1 MKNNYKINFFG
12 AGPIIEEHI
21 KSFKGEKGVELFGIM
36 NRTKSKALNLK
47 KKYKINY
54 IYDGYSDFNLKKS
67 DEKKIAVIGV
77 SVLSLFDVCKKVFKF
92 FDYCLI
98 EKPPGYNFEQSLKI
112 LKLSKKY
119 NTKVFVA
126 LNRRTYP
133 STIQLKNLLNKEK
146 GKRIINITDYEAPSM
161 QKNKPK
167 ELIDNWMFANSIH
180 MIDYINIFCRGKKKS
195 QRNIMISKSLDRI
208 SIIKFSSGDICIY
221 KGIWDRPG
229 PWKVTVSTKNKYFQL
244 QPLENLSFRSSENYI
259 MKKIHLNLKNKK
271 YKSGFKEQAKN
282 FLLAIQNKKHQLA
295 SLEEAVKTMKLIKDI
310 YNK

>member
-1 MKNNYKINFFG
+1 MKNNFKIIFFG
-12 AGPIIEEHI
+12 AGPIIEQHI
-21 KSFKGEKGVELFGIM
+21 KSFKGERGVELFGIL
-36 NRTKSKALNLK
+36 NRTKSKAVNLK
-47 KKYKINY
+47 KKYKIKH
-54 IYDGYSDFNLKKS
+54 IYSDYSDFDLKKNN
-67 DEKKIAVIGV
+67 EKKIAVIGV
-77 SVLSLFDVCKKVFKF
+77 SVLSLFNVCKKVFKF

-112 LKLSKKY
+112 LNLSKKY

-126 LNRRTYP
+126 LNRRSYP

-146 GKRIINITDYEAPSM
+146 GKRIINITDFEAPSL

-167 ELIDNWMFANSIH
+167 DLINNWMFANSIH
-180 MIDYINIFCRGKKKS
+180 MIDYINILCRGKKKS
-195 QRNIMISKSLDRI
+195 IENFTISKSLDRV

-221 KGIWDRPG
+221 KGIWNRPG
-229 PWKVTVSTKNKYFQL
+229 PWMVTVSTQDKYFQL
-244 QPLENLSFRSSENYI
+244 QPLENLSFRSSESYI
-259 MKKIHLNLKNKK
+259 MKKINLNLENKK

-295 SLEEAVKTMKLIKDI
+295 SLEDAVKTMKLIKGI